1 MFDNKDLALLKELI
15 KDSRQKITSLAK
27 KCHMTRQ
34 SAYAKINELNRKGV
48 EFTVDVNPRELGL
61 KLRAYVL
68 IVAEPQQKF
77 RKETNEIIKDFR
89 EISQIHYLLGRFDI
103 IVEAVVRDVEE
114 LRGLLRRIQ
123 NLPAVKKTETLM
135 VYETTKVDHRDP
147 LRKVLEEDKI

>member
-1 MFDNKDLALLKELI
+1 MFDNKDLALLKELV
-15 KDSRQKITSLAK
+15 KDSRQKITSLAR

-48 EFTVDVNPRELGL
+48 EFTVDVNPRDLGL

-103 IVEAVVRDVEE
+103 IVEAVVKDVEE

-135 VYETTKVDHRDP
+135 VYETTKVNHRDP